1 MSQYFTI
8 HPENPQVRLLTQSA
22 AILRDSGVIIYPTDS
37 SYALGCRMGDK
48 DALDRIRQIRQLP
61 GNKPFTL
68 VCRDLSEIST
78 YAQIINADFRTM
90 KSLTPGPYTFIL
102 KAKHDVPKRL
112 QDSKRR
118 VIGIRVPDNPITQ
131 GLLDAIGEPIISI
144 SLVLPDQELPE
155 NNPEIFAEKLEKR
168 VDLIIDGGPGG
179 LDFTT
184 VIDMT
189 GPESIVLREGKGF
202 ENLSMN

>member
-1 MSQYFTI
+1 M
-8 HPENPQVRLLTQSA
+8 
-22 AILRDSGVIIYPTDS
+22 
-37 SYALGCRMGDK
+37 
-48 DALDRIRQIRQLP
+48 
-61 GNKPFTL
+61 
-68 VCRDLSEIST
+68 
-78 YAQIINADFRTM
+78 
-90 KSLTPGPYTFIL
+90 
-102 KAKHDVPKRL
+102 PKRL

-155 NNPEIFAEKLEKR
+155 NDPEIFAEKLEKR